1 VGACVCGV
9 VVVLCGFK
17 SNVAVKYS
25 RVFFGGRPVGPRSYL
40 DSDTGGDE
48 LFNMGQHSFFW
59 PRKSQMN
66 QNGSIKTR
74 YLPLSAE

>member
-1 VGACVCGV
+1 MGACVCGV

-40 DSDTGGDE
+40 DSDTVGV
-48 LFNMGQHSFFW
+48 
-59 PRKSQMN
+59 MN
-66 QNGSIKTR
+66 CLTWVSMAIFGREKVK
-74 YLPLSAE
+74 